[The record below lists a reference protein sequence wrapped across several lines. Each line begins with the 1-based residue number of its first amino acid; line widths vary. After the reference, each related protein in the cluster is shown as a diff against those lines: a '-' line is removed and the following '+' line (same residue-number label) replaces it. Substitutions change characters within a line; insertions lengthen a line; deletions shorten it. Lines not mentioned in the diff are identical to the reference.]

1 MTCGFFEIEMAYI
14 VLQRN
19 IGFIMPV
26 IKHDLKLFRVPTAK
40 KD

>member
-1 MTCGFFEIEMAYI
+1 MAYGFFEIEMTYI

-26 IKHDLKLFRVPTAK
+26 IKHNPKFFRVPTAK